1 MPKLVLNLTDTQIRS
16 ALSSHKKLS
25 VKVQIKLADGK
36 GLFFIIDKNGN
47 AYWTWDYTRPITKK
61 RNSISLGTYPEI
73 SLSNAR
79 AKRADCRELLA
90 QNIDPAIQKQR
101 EDELTQFQNN
111 TFKLIA
117 DEYRKTEELEPSTQ
131 RRNNFVWDKLYA
143 AIGDKTITDITP
155 SQILDVNSHRFC
167 RHLLVR

>member
-101 EDELTQFQNN
+101 E
-111 TFKLIA
+111 
-117 DEYRKTEELEPSTQ
+117 
-131 RRNNFVWDKLYA
+131 
-143 AIGDKTITDITP
+143 
-155 SQILDVNSHRFC
+155 VNSHRFC
-167 RHLLVR
+167 RHLLVRLDCHHSPRQISSILFA